1 MRNHSKY
8 VQTQTFQ
15 QAFQQPNL
23 IQSQTYS
30 VVLRILSVF
39 GSQSAELKAKIVL
52 AGVYSIRF
60 TLGQPSLII
69 SV

>member
-1 MRNHSKY
+1 MSKHRHFNKY
-8 VQTQTFQ
+8 F
-15 QAFQQPNL
+15 NN
-23 IQSQTYS
+23 QSLQLQTYS

-39 GSQSAELKAKIVL
+39 GSQSAELMAKNDASWCIN
-52 AGVYSIRF
+52 SIRF